1 MDTKR
6 FSQTRTQT
14 RAPARPKAA
23 RQRGA
28 FTVEFALVAIIFFAL
43 LIAIMEFGRILFAF
57 NSAAEATRFGAR
69 VAVVCDPSS
78 QATIVSKMQLLMPYL
93 TTANISIS
101 YLPAGCN
108 VNTCEQVQVGVT
120 GINFRPLIPVAS
132 LNISMPPFTTTLPR
146 ESMRS
151 TIAPDANPECS

>member
-1 MDTKR
+1 MDADKP
-6 FSQTRTQT
+6 FLQ
-14 RAPARPKAA
+14 ARKPTPRGTS
-23 RQRGA
+23 RQRGVV
-28 FTVEFALVAIIFFAL
+28 TVEFALIAIVFFAL

-69 VAVVCDPSS
+69 IAVVCDPNS
-78 QATIVSKMQLLMPYL
+78 TTMIVSKMQLLMPSL

-101 YLPAGCN
+101 YLPNGCD
-108 VNTCEQVQVGVT
+108 VNTCKQVQVGVT
-120 GINFRPLIPVAS
+120 GITYRPLIPVPS

-151 TIAPDANPECS
+151 TIGPDANPECS

>member
-1 MDTKR
+1 
-6 FSQTRTQT
+6 
-14 RAPARPKAA
+14 
-23 RQRGA
+23 
-28 FTVEFALVAIIFFAL
+28 VEFALIAIVFFAL

-69 VAVVCDPSS
+69 IAVVCDPNS
-78 QATIVSKMQLLMPYL
+78 TTMIVSKMQLLMPSL

-101 YLPAGCN
+101 YLPNGCD
-108 VNTCEQVQVGVT
+108 VNTCKQVQVGVT
-120 GINFRPLIPVAS
+120 GITYRPLIPVPS

-151 TIAPDANPECS
+151 TIGPDANPECS